1 MQWANSY
8 PRQKFDSSIA
18 KDGRA
23 IEKNIILLPKF
34 QADIGKTIWPP
45 AAILES
51 NTFHTRLDAV
61 GQRVYPVKF

>member
-1 MQWANSY
+1 MATLD
-8 PRQKFDSSIA
+8 KKIDSSIA

-23 IEKNIILLPKF
+23 IIEKNIILLPKF

-45 AAILES
+45 AAILKS
-51 NTFHTRLDAV
+51 NTFHTPLDAV